1 MSDIQSCEKE
11 KLTIKDNKFL
21 DMQEPNK
28 SLSEIMLYASSFS
41 NQISEMIRPLVESIT
56 NVLIETD
63 CFSELRNTVNAI
75 ANNMTKFYSFDFSP
89 IFEKIKDFSK
99 IFSSVFKNIQIPGIS
114 EEEKEK
120 YIESQRQW
128 GEYGWTMNPCAAYG
142 TMFVIAPETK
152 EEADAVALKNC
163 RKKTMPLIFEE
174 IRKRKKVR
182 REDFEEAVFDFNNSE
197 YKSCALILFTL
208 IDAQLIRLQKKSD
221 FDSKQSQRK
230 VGAQAVK
237 KAKTKAEDDLDKRL
251 FFTTMFCSNLFACL
265 FKVFENGN
273 DFRRQPQVINR
284 NFLNHGMLTRRVTRK
299 DCIQLFLLYYNM
311 LSFIEMI

>member
-1 MSDIQSCEKE
+1 MDEIQSCEKE
-11 KLTIKDNKFL
+11 KQIAKESNIADIR
-21 DMQEPNK
+21 ESNK
-28 SLSEIMLYASSFS
+28 SLSEIMLSASSFS
-41 NQISEMIRPLVESIT
+41 NIVSEKIRPLVESMT

-63 CFSELRNTVNAI
+63 CFSELRNTVNVI
-75 ANNMTKFYSFDFSP
+75 ANNVAKLYSFDFSP
-89 IFEKIKDFSK
+89 IFEKIKTFSEN
-99 IFSSVFKNIQIPGIS
+99 FTNAFKNIQITGIS
-114 EEEKEK
+114 EEQKEK

-128 GEYGWTMNPCAAYG
+128 GEYGWTINPCASYG
-142 TMFVIAPETK
+142 TMFDIAPKTK
-152 EEADAVALKNC
+152 EDADSAALKNC
-163 RKKTMPLIFEE
+163 RKKTMPLIFEG

-221 FDSKQSQRK
+221 FDSTQKRRK
-230 VGAQAVK
+230 VGAQAVI
-237 KAKTKAEDDLDKRL
+237 KAKTKAEDDLDKRML
-251 FFTTMFCSNLFACL
+251 FTAMFCSNLFACL

-273 DFRRQPQVINR
+273 DFRKQPQVINR

-311 LSFIEMI
+311 LSFVEMI